1 MSDAVQV
8 DWRTVGPFQENSYLV
23 VDPASSRAVLVD
35 PGDEG
40 ERLVQLVEASG
51 ATLEAI
57 WLTHA
62 HLDHVGGVAA
72 VKRRWDV
79 PVHLHPAD
87 LPLYDRVADQAAYY
101 GIPYEAPASRPERT
115 LAEGDTVSV
124 GTLRFDVLHVP
135 GHAPGHV
142 AFVGHGVMLGG
153 DLLFAGSIGRTDLP
167 LSDGAAMQRSLERA
181 AGLPEETVVYPGHG
195 PATTIG
201 AEKRANPFLSGLAR
215 VVGSR

>member
-1 MSDAVQV
+1 MSDVVKV

-23 VDPASSRAVLVD
+23 VDPAASRAVLVD

-40 ERLVQLVEASG
+40 ERLVHLVEESG

-87 LPLYDRVADQAAYY
+87 RPLYDRVADQAAYY
-101 GIPYEAPASRPERT
+101 GIPYEAPASPPERE

-124 GTLRFDVLHVP
+124 GTLCFDVLHVP

-167 LSDGAAMQRSLERA
+167 LSDGVAMQRSLDRVS
-181 AGLPEETVVYPGHG
+181 GLPAATVVYPGHG
-195 PATTIG
+195 PATSIG
-201 AEKRANPFLSGLAR
+201 AERRSNPFLSGAAR